1 MTSSEVLA
9 GPLPGARVV
18 KAGNTLSVGLCAA
31 DPREGSGKRVLFISG
46 NDADGKQQGRQVP
59 ELGLLGGGRPGGLDD
74 GGRLQGFPGGPLPQL
89 NLVSLQ

>member
-46 NDADGKQQGRQVP
+46 NDADGKQQVAK
-59 ELGLLGGGRPGGLDD
+59 
-74 GGRLQGFPGGPLPQL
+74 FL
-89 NLVSLQ
+89 NSACWAVVDLAASTTAGACRGSPAARSRS